1 MTMPSYDNQ
10 NLDEEELELE
20 ESLTSSMSRWLSAE
34 QLEKEKARL
43 KTYVVQKPQKKAI
56 SIRLLASDLMKLK
69 SKAETMGVP
78 YQTLI
83 ALEVHKL
90 VN

>member
-1 MTMPSYDNQ
+1 MLSYDNQ